1 MVGIIKVK
9 LEITNNEVT
18 SDYVFDTLFKIS
30 EKSKNT
36 KNGQIAKELVRL
48 AAKRGDEGL
57 MVEDW
62 KSTIE
67 KFGLSNKQYFTIIKT
82 LKNAGILRKTKGKY
96 YVTKN
101 FTKHLAKM
109 VSAMNEFYMDIGVE
123 L

>member
-9 LEITNNEVT
+9 LEITNNEIT

-36 KNGQIAKELVRL
+36 NHGQIAKELVRL

-57 MVEDW
+57 FVDEW
-62 KSTIE
+62 RTTIKNHE
-67 KFGLSNKQYFTIIKT
+67 LSDKQYFTIIKT